1 MNGALVSADRGGVFD
16 MSLQAPIAR
25 PRLRERRCDVQETD
39 PPAVA
44 TRSTA
49 RVAFRRRG
57 EHLRPL
63 PRAASQLKCG
73 GVGDF
78 PAEDLNAGFYGAVD
92 DQPAACGPP
101 CGSRESSWPETVHA
115 DRGASK
121 ASPALKIRVAKSR
134 SASPPAAY

>member
-1 MNGALVSADRGGVFD
+1 MGNRLTTAFAVAWGKMNGALVSGDRGGEFD

-44 TRSTA
+44 TRPTE
-49 RVAFRRRG
+49 RVAFLRRG

-63 PRAASQLKCG
+63 PRPASQLKCG

-92 DQPAACGPP
+92 D
-101 CGSRESSWPETVHA
+101 
-115 DRGASK
+115 
-121 ASPALKIRVAKSR
+121 
-134 SASPPAAY
+134 

>member
-78 PAEDLNAGFYGAVD
+78 PAEDLNAGSMARSMTSPLLAASMRIARIELARDGA
-92 DQPAACGPP
+92 C
-101 CGSRESSWPETVHA
+101 RSW
-115 DRGASK
+115 R
-121 ASPALKIRVAKSR
+121 
-134 SASPPAAY
+134 

>member
-1 MNGALVSADRGGVFD
+1 MNGALVSVDRGGVFD
-16 MSLQAPIAR
+16 MSFQAPIAR

-73 GVGDF
+73 FASATIGMHR
-78 PAEDLNAGFYGAVD
+78 LGAPLQLISLTD
-92 DQPAACGPP
+92 NLP
-101 CGSRESSWPETVHA
+101 R
-115 DRGASK
+115 
-121 ASPALKIRVAKSR
+121 LFR
-134 SASPPAAY
+134 S